1 MEVFLGEHIENIIYP
16 DQSELGA
23 GARNTQPHASFI
35 TLEIVATGVFLWH
48 IGHGGTKRWQNRE
61 VNQEHGYDCALRC
74 WMPWMP
80 SWVMNHWWNI
90 PQPFFFAEILPGRRG
105 TTAMGWD
112 TLHESWPWPR
122 KFSMRIYGDFP
133 AST

>member
-1 MEVFLGEHIENIIYP
+1 
-16 DQSELGA
+16 
-23 GARNTQPHASFI
+23 
-35 TLEIVATGVFLWH
+35 
-48 IGHGGTKRWQNRE
+48 